1 MGPHQAAAVR
11 ALAAVALC
19 SAAVA
24 SGCGVSSNGDSGTD
38 PNDKRAAALQCLKD
52 DKDVQARL
60 LGKDSIQVD
69 GSDNGPRIRFFL
81 TPGEAAAQQFLGH
94 GEGAEQIN
102 SALLF
107 TREGSEDVLQ
117 STEECLNDL

>member
-1 MGPHQAAAVR
+1 VVPLRSLAALALVCAAV
-11 ALAAVALC
+11 V
-19 SAAVA
+19 S
-24 SGCGVSSNGDSGTD
+24 SGCGVSSNGDTGTD
-38 PNDKRAAALQCLKD
+38 PNDKRAAALQCLKE

-69 GSDNGPRIRFFL
+69 GSPTGPRIRFFL
-81 TPGEAAAQQFLGH
+81 TPGEAEAQQFLGH
-94 GEGAEQIN
+94 GEGAEQIK

-107 TREGSEDVLQ
+107 TREGKEDVLQ